1 MKNQQI
7 LSFLWYLVA
16 IIFLRCRLRL
26 KVLIIEDSTS
36 LRRSLK
42 IGLSNLGYTVDDTG
56 DGSEGLS
63 MALTGDYSL
72 LILDLMLP
80 SVDGTAILK
89 AIRKAKKDLRVL
101 ILSARDLTEDKI
113 EGLLNGADDYLT
125 KPFSFDELHVRL
137 LCLMRRGTLNIND
150 SKVNIGP
157 FSLDLHL
164 KQLFCDGIDTNLTPN
179 EYKLV
184 ECLFTHQGKVISP
197 EKLSEYL
204 AGQYDAIAKN
214 SIEAHLSTVRK
225 KVKLLGHD
233 LPIKTK
239 RGFGYF
245 C

>member
-1 MKNQQI
+1 MKI
-7 LSFLWYLVA
+7 
-16 IIFLRCRLRL
+16 
-26 KVLIIEDSTS
+26 LIIEDSVS

-42 IGLSNLGYTVDDTG
+42 VGLSNLGFTVDDTG

-63 MALTGDYSL
+63 MALSGDYSL

-80 SVDGTAILK
+80 AVDGTSILK
-89 AIRKAKKDLRVL
+89 AIRQAGKDIRVL
-101 ILSARDLTEDKI
+101 ILSAKDLTEDKV

-137 LCLMRRGTLNIND
+137 LCLMRRGSLKVNDSNIN
-150 SKVNIGP
+150 IGAI
-157 FSLDLHL
+157 SLDLHL
-164 KQLFCDGIDTNLTPN
+164 KQLRCGGVDAHLTPN
-179 EYKLV
+179 EYKVV
-184 ECLFTHQGKVISP
+184 ECLFTNQGKVISP

-214 SIEAHLSTVRK
+214 SLEAHLSSARK
-225 KVKLLGHD
+225 KVKVMGYE

-245 C
+245 VESN

>member
-1 MKNQQI
+1 MKI
-7 LSFLWYLVA
+7 
-16 IIFLRCRLRL
+16 
-26 KVLIIEDSTS
+26 LIIEDSTS

-42 IGLSNLGYTVDDTG
+42 IGLSNLGFTVDDTG

-63 MALTGDYSL
+63 MALAGDYSL

-89 AIRKAKKDLRVL
+89 AIRKANKDLRVL

-113 EGLLNGADDYLT
+113 SGLLNGADDYLT

-137 LCLMRRGTLNIND
+137 LCLMRRGSLNIND
-150 SKVNIGP
+150 SKINIGV
-157 FSLDLHL
+157 FSLDIHL
-164 KQLFCDGIDTNLTPN
+164 KQLLCNGINAHLTPN

-184 ECLFTHQGKVISP
+184 ECLFTNQGKVVSP
-197 EKLSEYL
+197 EKLSDYL
-204 AGQYDAIAKN
+204 AGQYNAVAKN
-214 SIEAHLSTVRK
+214 SIEAHLSTTRK
-225 KVKLLGHD
+225 KVRDIGHD

-245 C
+245 VEKN

>member
-1 MKNQQI
+1 M
-7 LSFLWYLVA
+7 
-16 IIFLRCRLRL
+16 L
-26 KVLIIEDSTS
+26 KILIIEDSTS
-36 LRRSLK
+36 LRWSLK
-42 IGLSNLGYTVDDTG
+42 IGLSNLDFTVDDTG

-89 AIRKAKKDLRVL
+89 AIRKAKKEIKVL

-125 KPFSFDELHVRL
+125 KPFS
-137 LCLMRRGTLNIND
+137 
-150 SKVNIGP
+150 
-157 FSLDLHL
+157 LDLHL
-164 KQLFCDGIDTNLTPN
+164 KQLLCDGVDANLTPN

-184 ECLFTHQGKVISP
+184 ECLFSNQGKVISS
-197 EKLSEYL
+197 EKLSTSL
-204 AGQYDAIAKN
+204 AGEYNAIAKN
-214 SIEAHLSTVRK
+214 SIEAHLSTARK
-225 KVKLLGHD
+225 KVKALGYN

-245 C
+245 VRVDHALY

>member
-1 MKNQQI
+1 
-7 LSFLWYLVA
+7 
-16 IIFLRCRLRL
+16 
-26 KVLIIEDSTS
+26 
-36 LRRSLK
+36 
-42 IGLSNLGYTVDDTG
+42 
-56 DGSEGLS
+56 
-63 MALTGDYSL
+63 
-72 LILDLMLP
+72 MLP

-89 AIRKAKKDLRVL
+89 AIRQAKKDIKVL

-137 LCLMRRGTLNIND
+137 LCLMRRGSLNIND
-150 SKVNIGP
+150 SKINIGL

-164 KQLFCDGIDTNLTPN
+164 KQLLCNEVNANLTPN

-184 ECLFTHQGKVISP
+184 ECLFTNQGKVISP

-204 AGQYDAIAKN
+204 AGQYNAIAKN
-214 SIEAHLSTVRK
+214 SIEAHLSTARK
-225 KVKLLGHD
+225 KVRDIGHD

-245 C
+245 VESC

>member
-1 MKNQQI
+1 
-7 LSFLWYLVA
+7 
-16 IIFLRCRLRL
+16 L
-26 KVLIIEDSTS
+26 KILIIEDSTS

-42 IGLSNLGYTVDDTG
+42 IGLSNLGFTVDDTG

-63 MALTGDYSL
+63 MALAGDYSL

-89 AIRKAKKDLRVL
+89 AIRKANKDIRVL

-113 EGLLNGADDYLT
+113 AGLLNGADDYLT

-137 LCLMRRGTLNIND
+137 LCLMRRGSLNVD
-150 SKVNIGP
+150 STTITIGP
-157 FSLDLHL
+157 FCLDLHL
-164 KQLFCDGIDTNLTPN
+164 KQLHCNGKDANLTPN

-184 ECLFTHQGKVISP
+184 ECLFSNQGKVIGP

-204 AGQYDAIAKN
+204 AGQYDAVAKN
-214 SIEAHLSTVRK
+214 SIEAHLSTTRK
-225 KVKLLGHD
+225 KTRSLGYD

-245 C
+245 VENS

>member
-1 MKNQQI
+1 MKI
-7 LSFLWYLVA
+7 
-16 IIFLRCRLRL
+16 
-26 KVLIIEDSTS
+26 LIIEDSTS

-42 IGLSNLGYTVDDTG
+42 IGLTNLGFTVDDTR

-63 MALTGDYSL
+63 MALTGNYSL

-80 SVDGTAILK
+80 SVDGHTILK
-89 AIRKAKKDLRVL
+89 AIRKANKDIRVL

-137 LCLMRRGTLNIND
+137 LCLMRRGSLNVNVDNSVITVGLFSLNI
-150 SKVNIGP
+150 
-157 FSLDLHL
+157 HL
-164 KQLFCDGIDTNLTPN
+164 KQLHCNGKDANLTPN

-184 ECLFTHQGKVISP
+184 ECLFSNQGKVIGP

-204 AGQYDAIAKN
+204 AGQYDAITKN
-214 SIEAHLSTVRK
+214 SIEAHLSSTRK
-225 KVKLLGHD
+225 IIRELGYD

-245 C
+245 VESI

>member
-1 MKNQQI
+1 MKI
-7 LSFLWYLVA
+7 
-16 IIFLRCRLRL
+16 
-26 KVLIIEDSTS
+26 LIIEDSTS

-42 IGLSNLGYTVDDTG
+42 IGLSNLGFMVDDTG

-63 MALTGDYSL
+63 MALAGDYSL

-89 AIRKAKKDLRVL
+89 AIRKANKDLRVL

-113 EGLLNGADDYLT
+113 SGLLNGADDYLT

-137 LCLMRRGTLNIND
+137 LCLMRRGSLNIND
-150 SKVNIGP
+150 SKINIGV
-157 FSLDLHL
+157 FSLDIHL
-164 KQLFCDGIDTNLTPN
+164 KQLLCNGIDAHLTPN

-184 ECLFTHQGKVISP
+184 ECLFTNQGKVVSP
-197 EKLSEYL
+197 EKLSDYL
-204 AGQYDAIAKN
+204 AGQYNAVAKN
-214 SIEAHLSTVRK
+214 SIEAHLSTTRK
-225 KVKLLGHD
+225 KVRDIGHD

-245 C
+245 VEKD

>member
-1 MKNQQI
+1 MKI
-7 LSFLWYLVA
+7 
-16 IIFLRCRLRL
+16 
-26 KVLIIEDSTS
+26 LIIEDSTS

-42 IGLSNLGYTVDDTG
+42 IGLSNLGFTVDDTG

-63 MALTGDYSL
+63 MALSGDYSL

-89 AIRKAKKDLRVL
+89 AIRKANKDIRVL

-137 LCLMRRGTLNIND
+137 LCLMRRGNLNVDSTSIN
-150 SKVNIGP
+150 VGA
-157 FSLDLHL
+157 FSLNLHL
-164 KQLFCDGIDTNLTPN
+164 KQLHCAGKDANLTPN

-184 ECLFTHQGKVISP
+184 ECLFSNQGKVICP

-214 SIEAHLSTVRK
+214 SIEAHLSTTRK
-225 KVKLLGHD
+225 KTRALGYD
-233 LPIKTK
+233 FPIKTK

-245 C
+245 VDNS

>member
-1 MKNQQI
+1 MATGCI
-7 LSFLWYLVA
+7 YL
-16 IIFLRCRLRL
+16 L

-42 IGLSNLGYTVDDTG
+42 IGLSNLGFTVDDTG

-63 MALTGDYSL
+63 MALTDNYSL

-80 SVDGTAILK
+80 SVDGTSILK
-89 AIRKAKKDLRVL
+89 AIRKANIDIRVL

-137 LCLMRRGTLNIND
+137 LCLMRRGSLNVND
-150 SKVNIGP
+150 STINVGG
-157 FSLDLHL
+157 FSLNLHL
-164 KQLFCDGIDTNLTPN
+164 KQLFCNEVDTNLTPN

-184 ECLFTHQGKVISP
+184 ECLFSNQGKVISP

-204 AGQYDAIAKN
+204 AGHYDAVAKN
-214 SIEAHLSTVRK
+214 SIEAHLSSARK
-225 KVKLLGHD
+225 KVRKIGYD

-245 C
+245 VEQN

>member
-1 MKNQQI
+1 MKI
-7 LSFLWYLVA
+7 
-16 IIFLRCRLRL
+16 
-26 KVLIIEDSTS
+26 LIIEDSTS

-42 IGLSNLGYTVDDTG
+42 IGLSNLGFTVDDTG

-63 MALTGDYSL
+63 MALAGDYSL

-80 SVDGTAILK
+80 SVDGSSILK
-89 AIRKAKKDLRVL
+89 AIRKANKELRVL
-101 ILSARDLTEDKI
+101 ILSARDLTEDKV

-137 LCLMRRGTLNIND
+137 LCLMRRGNLQIDKNKILVGN
-150 SKVNIGP
+150 

-164 KQLFCDGIDTNLTPN
+164 KQLYCDGQDANLTPN

-184 ECLFTHQGKVISP
+184 ECLFTNQGKIISP

-214 SIEAHLSTVRK
+214 SIEAHLSTTRK
-225 KVKLLGHD
+225 KTRKLGYD

-245 C
+245 VENN

>member
-1 MKNQQI
+1 M
-7 LSFLWYLVA
+7 
-16 IIFLRCRLRL
+16 

-42 IGLSNLGYTVDDTG
+42 IGLSNLGFTVDDTG
-56 DGSEGLS
+56 DGSEGLT
-63 MALTGDYSL
+63 MALSGDYSL

-80 SVDGTAILK
+80 SVDGTSILK
-89 AIRKAKKDLRVL
+89 AIRKANKDLRVL

-113 EGLLNGADDYLT
+113 NGLLNGADDYLT

-137 LCLMRRGTLNIND
+137 LCLMRRGSLNVND
-150 SKVNIGP
+150 SKINIGM
-157 FSLDLHL
+157 FSLDIHL
-164 KQLFCDGIDTNLTPN
+164 KQLYCNGMDANLTPN

-184 ECLFTHQGKVISP
+184 ECLFSNQGKVLSP

-225 KVKLLGHD
+225 KIREMGFD

-245 C
+245 VEGSQ

>member
-1 MKNQQI
+1 MKI
-7 LSFLWYLVA
+7 
-16 IIFLRCRLRL
+16 
-26 KVLIIEDSTS
+26 LIIEDSTS

-42 IGLSNLGYTVDDTG
+42 IGLSNLGFTVDDTG

-63 MALTGDYSL
+63 MALAGDYSL

-80 SVDGTAILK
+80 SVDGSSILK
-89 AIRKAKKDLRVL
+89 AIRKANKELRVL
-101 ILSARDLTEDKI
+101 ILSARDLTEDKV

-137 LCLMRRGTLNIND
+137 LCLMRRGNLQIDKNKILVGN
-150 SKVNIGP
+150 

-164 KQLFCDGIDTNLTPN
+164 KQLYCDGKDANLTPN

-184 ECLFTHQGKVISP
+184 ECLFTNQGKIISP

-214 SIEAHLSTVRK
+214 SIEAHLSTTRK
-225 KVKLLGHD
+225 KTRQLGYD

-245 C
+245 VENN

>member
-1 MKNQQI
+1 M
-7 LSFLWYLVA
+7 
-16 IIFLRCRLRL
+16 L
-26 KVLIIEDSTS
+26 KILIIEDSTS

-42 IGLSNLGYTVDDTG
+42 IGLSNLGFTVDDTG

-89 AIRKAKKDLRVL
+89 AIRKAKKEIKVL

-137 LCLMRRGTLNIND
+137 LCLMRRGSLNTNNSKIN
-150 SKVNIGP
+150 VGH

-164 KQLFCDGIDTNLTPN
+164 KQLLCDGVDANLTPN

-184 ECLFTHQGKVISP
+184 ECLFSNQGKVISS
-197 EKLSEYL
+197 EKLSTYL
-204 AGQYDAIAKN
+204 AGEYNAIAKN
-214 SIEAHLSTVRK
+214 SIEAHLSTARK
-225 KVKLLGHD
+225 KVKALGYN

-245 C
+245 VRVDHALY